1 MWNGDFSSPREA
13 CFSLLA
19 EGTEQE
25 EELAGRGHIW
35 KCDLR
40 RGRGRPGP
48 RPPEPGFPS
57 SSQQES
63 RGSPSDWNHT
73 SESLPLQTHSVTSE
87 SFPGL
92 PIKPSWDKSREKLLF
107 RADKRLLVFF
117 HQYLNTCLHSWAIT
131 DAERLMVITEADLGG
146 DSRDALGRQERLA
159 GFSPGPWLPGHR
171 LKPRCPWRRCGAVS
185 WPPLPSDASPLGR
198 EVLSCST

>member
-1 MWNGDFSSPREA
+1 MGISVP
-13 CFSLLA
+13 
-19 EGTEQE
+19 
-25 EELAGRGHIW
+25 
-35 KCDLR
+35 
-40 RGRGRPGP
+40 RGRLVFLSWPKAQRGRRSWLEEDTSGNVTCGEGEGGLAP

-92 PIKPSWDKSREKLLF
+92 PIKPSWDKSCEQLLF

-131 DAERLMVITEADLGG
+131 DAQRLIVITEADLGG
-146 DSRDALGRQERLA
+146 DSRDAIR
-159 GFSPGPWLPGHR
+159 
-171 LKPRCPWRRCGAVS
+171 
-185 WPPLPSDASPLGR
+185 SD
-198 EVLSCST
+198 